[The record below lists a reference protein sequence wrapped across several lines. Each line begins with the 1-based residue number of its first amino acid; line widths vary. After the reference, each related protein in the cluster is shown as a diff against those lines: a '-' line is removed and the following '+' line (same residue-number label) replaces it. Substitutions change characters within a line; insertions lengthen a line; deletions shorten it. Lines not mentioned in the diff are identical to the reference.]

1 MPPCCAGCASL
12 GVGETVWAPAFERQL
27 GQPVAGAIAVTPE
40 VRLVITEGDY
50 LLVDRP
56 EWRAVRGQLDEVW
69 FVAVEDLLRR
79 RRLLDRHVR
88 FGKSAEAA
96 AGWVDTVD
104 EPNAVL
110 VAPTRS
116 QADRVV
122 DLTPGLLR

>member
-1 MPPCCAGCASL
+1 M
-12 GVGETVWAPAFERQL
+12 
-27 GQPVAGAIAVTPE
+27 
-40 VRLVITEGDY
+40 
-50 LLVDRP
+50 
-56 EWRAVRGQLDEVW
+56 RGQLDEVW

-96 AGWVDTVD
+96 AGWVDTLD